1 METILIEL
9 TGTSSLEALQELEHK
24 RLIRIVKEPDIKS
37 YALLGKELSAEDFKS
52 WVKYAE
58 SSPTM
63 SLNEAKEKWE
73 IQKQELQKDVY

>member
-1 METILIEL
+1 MEKITIEL
-9 TGTSSLEALQELEHK
+9 TGTSSLKALQELEHK

-37 YALLGKELSAEDFKS
+37 YALLGKEFSAEDFKS

-73 IQKQELQKDVY
+73 IQKQKN